1 MFINET
7 GFIGQIVADTTAN
20 VTGSL
25 FLTLLSIVVILI
37 LIAVMLRIPIEF
49 TAIFIMP
56 LLIVLMSS
64 PYGGSFTAIGG
75 VFLIY
80 IGLLMAKNFFFK
92 IQ

>member
-7 GFIGQIVADTTAN
+7 GFIGQIVAYTTYN

-25 FLTLLSIVVILI
+25 FLTLLGMVMILI

-56 LLIVLMSS
+56 VLLVLMAYQS
-64 PYGGSFTAIGG
+64 GTFTAIGG

-80 IGLLMAKNFFFK
+80 IGILMAKNFFFK